1 MAETEKTCAC
11 GKAMKIAAIDVGQN
25 FRCPV
30 CQAESWERQRYALD
44 ATELGGVNPLV
55 YLLRRSAASEETR
68 DVPSLVAPARP
79 DGVEKRPPSERSKPQ
94 NPAAIAETL
103 PPLAVTEVHEAEEPI
118 SDGSK
123 LGMGVLAV
131 NARLGNYKILDTLGA
146 GGMGV
151 VYKAHDESL
160 DRNVALK
167 VLSRELTANKQFVE
181 RFERE
186 ARAAAQLSHPNITVI
201 FFCGAEGRTHFYVM
215 EFVEGRNLADL
226 VKERGPFQS
235 ARTLDIA
242 RQSALGL
249 KAATAHRIIHRDIKP
264 SNLLLTAD
272 GQVKITDFGLAKAV
286 LGTALELTSTG
297 VVMGTPLYMSPEQG
311 RGGTVDHRSDIY
323 SLGATLYHLLTGKP
337 PFEADSPIALILK
350 HINEPVAFPA
360 TPAVPDPTKALITRM
375 LEKDPERRFPTYDA
389 LLEAVDRVA
398 RGEEVSRDD
407 AAKRLVVLRHRRERT
422 GKRSLFKVGKLS
434 VARTNLKLGRKDK
447 AIALLRE
454 TLEEAGDASLK
465 GEAALLLLE
474 IYEKSGDADSTRRMA
489 ELVAESGGDS
499 ASIAYACW
507 KLANL
512 DERAALA
519 KERAALAS
527 YERILRDPP
536 EGLPRP
542 LVEAQVRRLR
552 ARVESTEREL
562 GSTQLVLGD
571 DDSAA

>member
-1 MAETEKTCAC
+1 MAGSEKTCAC
-11 GKAMKIAAIDVGQN
+11 GNAMKIAAIDVGQN

-44 ATELGGVNPLV
+44 EAELNGMTPLV
-55 YLLRRSAASEETR
+55 YLVKRSSAAEETR
-68 DVPSLVAPARP
+68 DVPIPISTPRP
-79 DGVEKRPPSERSKPQ
+79 EGAEKRRPPSERQPQ
-94 NPAAIAETL
+94 PVAGDVAAPTVPTPHQIQD
-103 PPLAVTEVHEAEEPI
+103 PV

-123 LGMGVLAV
+123 LGMGVLPQ
-131 NARLGNYKILDTLGA
+131 NARLGTYRIIETLGA

-151 VYKAHDESL
+151 VYKAHDQSL
-160 DRNVALK
+160 DRHVALK
-167 VLSRELTANKQFVE
+167 VLSRELTQNKQFVE

-186 ARAAAQLSHPNITVI
+186 ARAAAQLSHPNITMI
-201 FFCGAEGRTHFYVM
+201 FFCGSQDRTHYYVM

-226 VKERGPFQS
+226 VKERGVLQPTR
-235 ARTLDIA
+235 ALDIA

-264 SNLLLTAD
+264 SNLLLTAE

-311 RGGTVDHRSDIY
+311 RGANVDHRSDIY

-337 PFEADSPIALILK
+337 PFDADSPIALILK

-360 TPAVPDPTKALITRM
+360 TPVVPDPMKALITRM
-375 LEKDPERRFPTYDA
+375 LEKDQERRFPTYDA
-389 LLEAVDRVA
+389 LLEAIDRVA
-398 RGEEVSRDD
+398 RGEEVSRDET
-407 AAKRLVVLRHRRERT
+407 AKRLVVLRHRRERT
-422 GKRSLFKVGKLS
+422 AKRSLFKVGKLS

-454 TLEEAGDASLK
+454 TLDEAGDPSLK

-474 IYEKSGDADSTRRMA
+474 IYEKSGELESMRRMA
-489 ELVAESGGDS
+489 ELVAEAGGDN
-499 ASIAYACW
+499 ASVAYACW

-519 KERAALAS
+519 KERSALAS